1 MADLVLEHLKR
12 IQTDISDI
20 KTDVRDLKAEAISTR
35 ILMGE
40 LLSTAARRDGDFESI
55 KRRIERIETRLD
67 LHDTH

>member
-1 MADLVLEHLKR
+1 MDDFVLEHLKR
-12 IQTDISDI
+12 IQADTSDI
-20 KTDVRDLKAEAISTR
+20 KTDVRDLKTEAISTR